1 MNIIIPS
8 EKCVLFKQMI
18 LLKVFILENC
28 IFFPRKLHAARADGS
43 SDLSTMAFKEMRAL
57 SFSLE
62 TGKEKRDSGCQ
73 LESAYENSLRKN
85 KQTPSA
91 VHSLR
96 LTSNTFGRMWF
107 LPSPTLVLGDQE

>member
-43 SDLSTMAFKEMRAL
+43 SDLSTMAFKDMRAL

-73 LESAYENSLRKN
+73 LESAYENILRKN
-85 KQTPSA
+85 KQAPSA

-96 LTSNTFGRMWF
+96 LTSNTFGCM
-107 LPSPTLVLGDQE
+107 